1 MKDLRARTVSW
12 SWVGLAGVLIVLEWL
27 FVYEAL
33 IADMSGLQKV
43 FGVFSGLAILCFSA
57 LLYVLRVVFYD

>member
-1 MKDLRARTVSW
+1 MKDLRTRTVSW
-12 SWVGLAGVLIVLEWL
+12 SWVGLVGVLIVLEWL

-33 IADMSGLQKV
+33 IADMSGLQRV
-43 FGVFSGLAILCFSA
+43 FGVFSGLAILCFAA